1 MFNFL
6 SRSIMRQLVITI
18 SGAVTVLLVVTS
30 FFLLSNVS
38 DNTRKQLIS
47 DIENIV
53 SLQSTKV
60 KEFFIAKGQ
69 INHSIFANPLVIDWF
84 TTYDTRLSN
93 IDDNKQYQD
102 VTRYFKYFSE
112 QDSAIKS
119 VFFGSENTHEYFDL
133 NGRYDDA
140 EYFTNR
146 RPWWQDGL
154 TKAKMHVTDPAV
166 DNNDGS
172 VSATITSP
180 YYLPNGKLLGIGG
193 MDILITTIGQNL
205 LAPIKYKNQG
215 EAFLITDTGKLV
227 FFPGFN
233 DEFKAGDSMSVIDSH
248 FTNSAGFATLQS
260 TLANNANGLAQV
272 TWRGVDYEVI
282 FNQVK
287 SEYPAMNW
295 KLGFLVPEQLITQ
308 PVEDAFWSSFG
319 IVVAIIMMIAIVVW
333 LTVLPFVKRI
343 TRLKNAMK
351 DIAEGDGDLTQ
362 RIPPL
367 KQDEIGQ
374 LVDEFN
380 IFVDSIQQLVRQ
392 TITITN
398 DVTSSSESA
407 EKIGKDTIGI
417 VEGQKREID
426 LVATAATELAQTS
439 INIAENTNYS
449 KKLVIGA
456 EEKVALGSDVVNQAT
471 VGMQKLSNNVDNASQ
486 VVQQLKSGTQTIGD
500 FVTVIRSIAEQTNLL
515 ALNAAIE
522 AARAGEQGRGF
533 AVVADEVRTLA
544 SRTQDSTTNI
554 ERIIDELQAT
564 AVNAVSVMESS
575 CLEAESSV
583 QLTHQVQQVLA
594 DIAEV
599 IGQFQSQTFEIAQAV
614 EQQAN
619 VAEEVSKN
627 IENVRGLTDETVDV
641 SATMQTSL
649 VNLSEKSNSL
659 SKVVNQFKV

>member
-18 SGAVTVLLVVTS
+18 SSAVTVLLVVTS

-287 SEYPAMNW
+287 TDYPAMNW

-308 PVEDAFWSSFG
+308 PVEDAFWSSFA
-319 IVVAIIMMIAIVVW
+319 IVVGIIIMIAIVVW

-343 TRLKNAMK
+343 TLLKNAMK

-392 TITITN
+392 TITITK

-471 VGMQKLSNNVDNASQ
+471 IGMQKLSNNVDNASQ

>member
-1 MFNFL
+1 MFNFF

-18 SGAVTVLLVVTS
+18 SSAVTVLLVVTS

-84 TTYDTRLSN
+84 TTYDTRLSS

-102 VTRYFKYFSE
+102 VTRYFKYFSD

-140 EYFTNR
+140 QYFTNR

-154 TKAKMHVTDPAV
+154 TTAKMHVTDPAV

-193 MDILITTIGQNL
+193 MDILITTIGQDL

-233 DEFKAGDSMSVIDSH
+233 DEFKAGDSMSVIDNH
-248 FTNSAGFATLQS
+248 FENTLGFATLES
-260 TLANNANGLAQV
+260 TLVNNAHGTAQV
-272 TWRGVDYEVI
+272 TWRGVNYEVI

-308 PVEDAFWSSFG
+308 PVEDAFWSSFA
-319 IVVAIIMMIAIVVW
+319 IVVAIIIMIAIVVW

-343 TRLKNAMK
+343 TSLKNAMK

-362 RIPPL
+362 RIAPL

-380 IFVDSIQQLVRQ
+380 VFVDSIQQLVRQ
-392 TITITN
+392 TIIITK

-407 EKIGKDTIGI
+407 EKIGKDTIDI

-449 KKLVIGA
+449 KKLVISA

-471 VGMQKLSNNVDNASQ
+471 IGMQKLSNNVDNASQ

-641 SATMQTSL
+641 SATMQTGL
-649 VNLSEKSNSL
+649 VNLSEQSNSL